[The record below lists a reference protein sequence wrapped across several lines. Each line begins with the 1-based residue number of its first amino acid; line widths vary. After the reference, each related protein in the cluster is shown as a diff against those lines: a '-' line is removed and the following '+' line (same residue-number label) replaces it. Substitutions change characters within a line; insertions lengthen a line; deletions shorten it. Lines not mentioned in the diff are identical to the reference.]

1 MAFTGQR
8 RALEDIDAN
17 EEPTKEERLLP
28 QSAKSIHT
36 YLINRL
42 SDALSPKSKI
52 FDAELKRTWSRLDRR
67 TRQMNARDPT
77 PLWTPPA
84 PYTIRPPDPPPRLMF
99 TRAPYHIQPLGG
111 PTRPWPV
118 PIILT
123 PVAPPL
129 TESPALPP
137 LPENY

>member
-52 FDAELKRTWSRLDRR
+52 FDAELKRTL
-67 TRQMNARDPT
+67 
-77 PLWTPPA
+77 
-84 PYTIRPPDPPPRLMF
+84 

-111 PTRPWPV
+111 PQLPWPV

-123 PVAPPL
+123 PVAPPS
-129 TESPALPP
+129 TEGGPALPP

>member
-67 TRQMNARDPT
+67 TRQEIKEECARQIKEDRDARD
-77 PLWTPPA
+77 
-84 PYTIRPPDPPPRLMF
+84 
-99 TRAPYHIQPLGG
+99 RARMVQMSWEDQLAVL
-111 PTRPWPV
+111 RS
-118 PIILT
+118 L
-123 PVAPPL
+123 AM
-129 TESPALPP
+129 SRALPASIDEDAP
-137 LPENY
+137 LRNMER